1 MTRIIQ
7 AAALAVA
14 ALAATSAGAN
24 AVERTIELRDLT
36 TPLVPTDHYRGDRE
50 FGGNG
55 PRMTVDTQLAI
66 IQGGKAIAVYI
77 SFDAV
82 ETGGDRSSVRGN
94 WTKVIWR
101 SRAGER
107 VTRILQRERETVS
120 GVSGAGLDP
129 MRPQPVGGPKR
140 VDGGM
145 LNPLVSSSG
154 GYLNAVYA
162 VGDTTGDDIST
173 DNDGH
178 GDTAIHVIDFG
189 RLRVETDR

>member
-1 MTRIIQ
+1 MTTIIR
-7 AAALAVA
+7 AAVLAGA
-14 ALAATSAGAN
+14 ALAATIAGAS
-24 AVERTIELRDLT
+24 AVERTIDLRDIKG
-36 TPLVPTDHYRGDRE
+36 PFVPTDNYRGDRE

-66 IQGGKAIAVYI
+66 IQGGRAIAVYI

-107 VTRILQRERETVS
+107 VTRILQRERETVTGIS
-120 GVSGAGLDP
+120 RAGADP
-129 MRPQPVGGPKR
+129 MRPQPVGGQKQ
-140 VDGGM
+140 VDGAV
-145 LNPLVSSSG
+145 LNQLVSATG
-154 GYLNAVYA
+154 GYLNSVYA

-173 DNDGH
+173 DNDAH
-178 GDTAIHVIDFG
+178 GDTAIYFIDFG
-189 RLRVETDR
+189 QLRVETDR